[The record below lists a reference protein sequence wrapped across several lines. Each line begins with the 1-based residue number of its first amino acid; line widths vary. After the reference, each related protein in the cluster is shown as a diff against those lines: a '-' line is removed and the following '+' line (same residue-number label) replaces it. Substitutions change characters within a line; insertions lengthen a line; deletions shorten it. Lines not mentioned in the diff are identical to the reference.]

1 MSVSK
6 GLARLGRQKSAA
18 PGLSLESADGWFP
31 VGRRRE
37 LTADAAM
44 KISAVSACVEIISN
58 AIGMLPVYVMDSG
71 SKARLGDHPLG
82 RVLWERTNEAMSPFV
97 FFRLAECQ
105 RLLRGNAYAWIYRD
119 GYGEPVELIP
129 LPPSTCEPV
138 IEPGTG
144 RLWYLAAEPKS
155 GRMYKL
161 SPADILHF
169 KAYSPDGIKGV
180 SVLRRARQT
189 LEIASAAQRYE
200 QALYENG
207 GRPSGI
213 LKAATDLGGTTTL
226 PDGTEI
232 SMKDY
237 IRREWD
243 KIHAGPGNGFR
254 TAVLDLGMEYQAI
267 SMNNSD
273 AQFVQNKAVTIADIA
288 RFFGV
293 PLYKLGEGHQAFNS
307 NEQNNI
313 EFCVNTIQPIITQME
328 FEETGKLLTIGDRR
342 RGLEVR
348 HNMMA
353 LLRGDSASRMNVYR
367 TLREIG
373 VYSPNDI
380 CALEDLPPVPGGDS
394 RYASFNYGP
403 LEDWAELSRARAVR
417 SASDEKAMA
426 LEEKLDHIL
435 RLCEK
440 GAVHSGKHHKGR
452 GGSEGRAHSGRHG
465 AHQRPEPPGTEGGGD
480 LHLPGGGG
488 GYPGGPGF

>member
-18 PGLSLESADGWFP
+18 PGLSLESADGWVP
-31 VGRRRE
+31 AGRRRE

-97 FFRLAECQ
+97 FFRLLECQ

-144 RLWYLAAEPKS
+144 RLWYLATEPKS

-232 SMKDY
+232 SVKDY

-267 SMNNSD
+267 SNND

-313 EFCVNTIQPIITQME
+313 EFCVNTIQPIVTQME

-380 CALEDLPPVPGGDS
+380 CALEDMPPVPGGDT
-394 RYASFNYGP
+394 RYSSLNYVP
-403 LEDWAELSRARAVR
+403 LEDFRELSRARNIAGGQ
-417 SASDEKAMA
+417 
-426 LEEKLDHIL
+426 
-435 RLCEK
+435 K
-440 GAVHSGKHHKGR
+440 GD
-452 GGSEGRAHSGRHG
+452 SE
-465 AHQRPEPPGTEGGGD
+465 
-480 LHLPGGGG
+480 
-488 GYPGGPGF
+488 

>member
-6 GLARLGRQKSAA
+6 GLAQLGRRKSARS
-18 PGLSLESADGWFP
+18 GLSLESADGWFSA
-31 VGRRRE
+31 GHRRE

-44 KISAVSACVEIISN
+44 RVSAVNACVEIISN

-97 FFRLAECQ
+97 FFRLMECQ

-119 GYGEPVELIP
+119 GYGEPIELIP

-180 SVLRRARQT
+180 SVLHRAQQT
-189 LEIASAAQRYE
+189 LETAAAAQRYE

-207 GRPSGI
+207 GRPSGV
-213 LKAATDLGGTTTL
+213 LKAATDLGGATTL
-226 PDGTEI
+226 PDGRSI

-254 TAVLDLGMEYQAI
+254 TAVLDLGMEYQPI

-273 AQFVQNKAVTIADIA
+273 AQFVENKAVTIADIA

-293 PLYKLGEGHQAFNS
+293 PLYKLGEGKQSYSS

-313 EFCVNTIQPIITQME
+313 EFCVNTIQPIVTQME
-328 FEETGKLLTIGDRR
+328 FEETGKLLTISDRR

-353 LLRGDSASRMNVYR
+353 LLRGDTASRGTWYR
-367 TLREIG
+367 TMREAG
-373 VYSPNDI
+373 VLSVNDI
-380 CALEDLPPVPGGDS
+380 LALEDMPAAAGGDE
-394 RYASFNYGP
+394 RYASLNYVP
-403 LEDWAELSRARAVR
+403 LKDWAELSRLRARAE
-417 SASDEKAMA
+417 AEADM
-426 LEEKLDHIL
+426 
-435 RLCEK
+435 
-440 GAVHSGKHHKGR
+440 
-452 GGSEGRAHSGRHG
+452 GGN
-465 AHQRPEPPGTEGGGD
+465 T
-480 LHLPGGGG
+480 
-488 GYPGGPGF
+488 

>member
-18 PGLSLESADGWFP
+18 PGLSLESADGWVP
-31 VGRRRE
+31 AGRRRE

-97 FFRLAECQ
+97 FFRLLECQ
-105 RLLRGNAYAWIYRD
+105 RLLRGNACAWIYRD

-144 RLWYLAAEPKS
+144 RLWYLATEPKS

-293 PLYKLGEGHQAFNS
+293 PLYKLGEGKQSYSS
-307 NEQNNI
+307 NEQNGI

-328 FEETGKLLTIGDRR
+328 FEESGKLLTIGDRR

-380 CALEDLPPVPGGDS
+380 CALEDMPPVPGGDT
-394 RYASFNYGP
+394 RYSSLNYVP
-403 LEDWAELSRARAVR
+403 LEDFRELSRARNIVGGQ
-417 SASDEKAMA
+417 
-426 LEEKLDHIL
+426 
-435 RLCEK
+435 K
-440 GAVHSGKHHKGR
+440 GD
-452 GGSEGRAHSGRHG
+452 SE
-465 AHQRPEPPGTEGGGD
+465 
-480 LHLPGGGG
+480 
-488 GYPGGPGF
+488 

>member
-1 MSVSK
+1 M
-6 GLARLGRQKSAA
+6 
-18 PGLSLESADGWFP
+18 
-31 VGRRRE
+31 
-37 LTADAAM
+37 
-44 KISAVSACVEIISN
+44 
-58 AIGMLPVYVMDSG
+58 
-71 SKARLGDHPLG
+71 
-82 RVLWERTNEAMSPFV
+82 LWERTNEAMSPFV

-180 SVLRRARQT
+180 SVLHRARQT
-189 LEIASAAQRYE
+189 LEVAAAAQRYE

-213 LKAATDLGGTTTL
+213 LKAATNLGGTTTL

-232 SMKDY
+232 SVKDY

-313 EFCVNTIQPIITQME
+313 EFCVNTIQPIVTQME

-367 TLREIG
+367 TLREVS

-380 CALEDLPPVPGGDS
+380 CALEDMPPVPGGDT
-394 RYASFNYGP
+394 RYSSLNYVP
-403 LEDWAELSRARAVR
+403 LEDFRELSRARNIAGGQ
-417 SASDEKAMA
+417 
-426 LEEKLDHIL
+426 
-435 RLCEK
+435 K
-440 GAVHSGKHHKGR
+440 GD
-452 GGSEGRAHSGRHG
+452 SE
-465 AHQRPEPPGTEGGGD
+465 
-480 LHLPGGGG
+480 
-488 GYPGGPGF
+488 

>member
-97 FFRLAECQ
+97 FFRLMECQ

-254 TAVLDLGMEYQAI
+254 TAVLDLGMEYQPIAM
-267 SMNNSD
+267 SNSD
-273 AQFVQNKAVTIADIA
+273 AQFVENKVVTIADIS

-293 PLYKLGEGHQAFNS
+293 PLYKLGEGKQSYSS
-307 NEQNNI
+307 NEQNSI
-313 EFCVNTIQPIITQME
+313 EFCVNTIQPIVTQME
-328 FEETGKLLTIGDRR
+328 FEETDKLLTLSDRR

-353 LLRGDSASRMNVYR
+353 LLRGDTASRMNVYR
-367 TLREIG
+367 TLREVS

-435 RLCEK
+435 RLCAER
-440 GAVHSGKHHKGR
+440 SG
-452 GGSEGRAHSGRHG
+452 
-465 AHQRPEPPGTEGGGD
+465 T
-480 LHLPGGGG
+480 
-488 GYPGGPGF
+488 

>member
-18 PGLSLESADGWFP
+18 PGLSLESADGWVP
-31 VGRRRE
+31 AGRRRE

-97 FFRLAECQ
+97 FFRLLECQ

-129 LPPSTCEPV
+129 LPHGTCEPV

-144 RLWYLAAEPKS
+144 RLWYLATEPKS
-155 GRMYKL
+155 GRMYRL

-169 KAYSPDGIKGV
+169 KAYSPDGVTGV
-180 SVLRRARQT
+180 SVLHRARET
-189 LEIASAAQRYE
+189 LETASAAQRYE

-207 GRPSGI
+207 GRPSGV
-213 LKAATDLGGTTTL
+213 LKASTDLSGRVKL

-232 SMKDY
+232 GMKDA

-254 TAVLDLGMEYQAI
+254 TAVLDLGMEYQPIAM
-267 SMNNSD
+267 SNSD
-273 AQFVQNKAVTIADIA
+273 AQFVENKAVTIADIS

-293 PLYKLGEGHQAFNS
+293 PLYKLGEGKQSYSS
-307 NEQNNI
+307 NEQNSI
-313 EFCVNTIQPIITQME
+313 EFCVNTIQPIVTQME
-328 FEETGKLLTIGDRR
+328 FEETDKLLTLSDRR

-353 LLRGDSASRMNVYR
+353 LLRGDTNSRGTWYR
-367 TLREIG
+367 TMREIG
-373 VYSPNDI
+373 ALSVNDI
-380 CALEDLPPVPGGDS
+380 LALEDMPPVPGGDT
-394 RYASFNYGP
+394 RYSSLNYIP
-403 LEDWAELSRARAVR
+403 LEDFRELSRARNAGGQ
-417 SASDEKAMA
+417 
-426 LEEKLDHIL
+426 
-435 RLCEK
+435 K
-440 GAVHSGKHHKGR
+440 GAN
-452 GGSEGRAHSGRHG
+452 E
-465 AHQRPEPPGTEGGGD
+465 
-480 LHLPGGGG
+480 
-488 GYPGGPGF
+488 

>member
-1 MSVSK
+1 
-6 GLARLGRQKSAA
+6 
-18 PGLSLESADGWFP
+18 
-31 VGRRRE
+31 
-37 LTADAAM
+37 M
-44 KISAVSACVEIISN
+44 KISAVSACVEIVSN
-58 AIGMLPVYVMDSG
+58 AVGMLPVFLMDSS
-71 SKARLGDHPLG
+71 SKRRLEDHPLG
-82 RVLWERTNEAMSPFV
+82 RVLWERANEAMSPFV
-97 FFRLAECQ
+97 FFRLMECQ

-155 GRMYKL
+155 GRVYKL
-161 SPADILHF
+161 SPADVLHF

-180 SVLRRARQT
+180 SVLHRARET
-189 LEIASAAQRYE
+189 LATAAAAQRYE

-207 GRPSGI
+207 GRPSGV

-232 SMKDY
+232 SVKDY

-254 TAVLDLGMEYQAI
+254 TAVLDLGMEYQPI

-273 AQFVQNKAVTIADIA
+273 AQFVENKAVTVADIS

-293 PLYKLGEGHQAFNS
+293 PLYKLGEGKMSYSS

-328 FEETGKLLTIGDRR
+328 FENTAKLLTLSERK

-353 LLRGDSASRMNVYR
+353 LLRGDFNSRGTWYKTM
-367 TLREIG
+367 REAG
-373 VYSPNDI
+373 VLSVNDI
-380 CALEDLPPVPGGDS
+380 LDLEDMPPAAGGDE
-394 RYASFNYGP
+394 RYASLNYVP
-403 LEDWAELSRARAVR
+403 LRDWAELSRRRARAE
-417 SASDEKAMA
+417 AEATA
-426 LEEKLDHIL
+426 
-435 RLCEK
+435 
-440 GAVHSGKHHKGR
+440 
-452 GGSEGRAHSGRHG
+452 
-465 AHQRPEPPGTEGGGD
+465 GGD
-480 LHLPGGGG
+480 R
-488 GYPGGPGF
+488 

>member
-58 AIGMLPVYVMDSG
+58 AIGMLPVFVMNSG
-71 SKARLGDHPLG
+71 TKQRLGGHPLG

-97 FFRLAECQ
+97 FFRLMECQ
-105 RLLRGNAYAWIYRD
+105 RLLRGNACAWIYRN

-129 LPPSTCEPV
+129 LPHGTCEPV

-144 RLWYLAAEPKS
+144 RLWYLATEPKS
-155 GRMYKL
+155 GRMYRL

-169 KAYSPDGIKGV
+169 KAYSPDGVTGV
-180 SVLRRARQT
+180 SVLHRARET
-189 LEIASAAQRYE
+189 LETASAAQRYE

-207 GRPSGI
+207 GRPSGV
-213 LKAATDLGGTTTL
+213 LKASTDLSGRVKL

-232 SMKDY
+232 GMKDA

-254 TAVLDLGMEYQAI
+254 TAVLDLGMEYQPIAM
-267 SMNNSD
+267 SNSD
-273 AQFVQNKAVTIADIA
+273 AQFVENKAVTIADIS

-293 PLYKLGEGHQAFNS
+293 PLYKLGEGKQSYSS
-307 NEQNNI
+307 NEQNSI
-313 EFCVNTIQPIITQME
+313 EFCVNTIQPIVTQME
-328 FEETGKLLTIGDRR
+328 FEETDKLLTLSDRR

-353 LLRGDSASRMNVYR
+353 LLRGDTNSRGTWYR
-367 TLREIG
+367 TMREIG
-373 VYSPNDI
+373 ALSVNDI
-380 CALEDLPPVPGGDS
+380 LALEDMPPVPGGDT
-394 RYASFNYGP
+394 RYSSLNYIP
-403 LEDWAELSRARAVR
+403 LEDFRELSRARNAGGQ
-417 SASDEKAMA
+417 
-426 LEEKLDHIL
+426 
-435 RLCEK
+435 K
-440 GAVHSGKHHKGR
+440 GAN
-452 GGSEGRAHSGRHG
+452 E
-465 AHQRPEPPGTEGGGD
+465 
-480 LHLPGGGG
+480 
-488 GYPGGPGF
+488 

>member
-18 PGLSLESADGWFP
+18 SGLSLESADGWVP
-31 VGRRRE
+31 AGRRRE

-97 FFRLAECQ
+97 FFRLMECQ

-119 GYGEPVELIP
+119 GYGEPVELIR

-313 EFCVNTIQPIITQME
+313 EFCVNTIQPIVTQME

-380 CALEDLPPVPGGDS
+380 CALEDMPPVPGGDT
-394 RYASFNYGP
+394 RYSSLNYVP
-403 LEDWAELSRARAVR
+403 LEDFRELSRARNIAGGQ
-417 SASDEKAMA
+417 
-426 LEEKLDHIL
+426 
-435 RLCEK
+435 K
-440 GAVHSGKHHKGR
+440 GD
-452 GGSEGRAHSGRHG
+452 SE
-465 AHQRPEPPGTEGGGD
+465 
-480 LHLPGGGG
+480 
-488 GYPGGPGF
+488 

>member
-18 PGLSLESADGWFP
+18 SGLSLESADGWVP
-31 VGRRRE
+31 AGRRRE

-97 FFRLAECQ
+97 FFRLLECQ
-105 RLLRGNAYAWIYRD
+105 RLLRGNACAWIYRD

-144 RLWYLAAEPKS
+144 RLWYLATEPKS

-267 SMNNSD
+267 SMNNND

-293 PLYKLGEGHQAFNS
+293 PLYKLGESHQAFNS

-313 EFCVNTIQPIITQME
+313 EFCVNTIQPIVTQME

-380 CALEDLPPVPGGDS
+380 CALEDMPPVPGGDT
-394 RYASFNYGP
+394 RYSSLNYVP
-403 LEDWAELSRARAVR
+403 LEDFRELSRARNIAGGQ
-417 SASDEKAMA
+417 
-426 LEEKLDHIL
+426 
-435 RLCEK
+435 K
-440 GAVHSGKHHKGR
+440 GD
-452 GGSEGRAHSGRHG
+452 SE
-465 AHQRPEPPGTEGGGD
+465 
-480 LHLPGGGG
+480 
-488 GYPGGPGF
+488 

>member
-97 FFRLAECQ
+97 FFRLLECQ

-213 LKAATDLGGTTTL
+213 LKAATDLGGTTML

-243 KIHAGPGNGFR
+243 KIHAGPGTGFR

-293 PLYKLGEGHQAFNS
+293 PLYKLGEGKQSYSS
-307 NEQNNI
+307 NEQNGI

-328 FEETGKLLTIGDRR
+328 FEESGKLLTIGDRR

-380 CALEDLPPVPGGDS
+380 CALEDMPPVPGGDT
-394 RYASFNYGP
+394 RYSSLNYVP
-403 LEDWAELSRARAVR
+403 LEDFRELSRARNIVGGQ
-417 SASDEKAMA
+417 
-426 LEEKLDHIL
+426 
-435 RLCEK
+435 K
-440 GAVHSGKHHKGR
+440 GD
-452 GGSEGRAHSGRHG
+452 SE
-465 AHQRPEPPGTEGGGD
+465 
-480 LHLPGGGG
+480 
-488 GYPGGPGF
+488 

>member
-97 FFRLAECQ
+97 FFRLMECQ

-288 RFFGV
+288 RFSGV

-435 RLCEK
+435 RLCAER
-440 GAVHSGKHHKGR
+440 SG
-452 GGSEGRAHSGRHG
+452 
-465 AHQRPEPPGTEGGGD
+465 T
-480 LHLPGGGG
+480 
-488 GYPGGPGF
+488 

>member
-6 GLARLGRQKSAA
+6 GLARLGRLKTTA

-31 VGRRRE
+31 VSHRRE

-44 KISAVSACVEIISN
+44 KISAVSACMEIISN
-58 AIGMLPVYVMDSG
+58 AIGMLPVYIMDSG

-97 FFRLAECQ
+97 FFRLMECQ

-119 GYGEPVELIP
+119 GYGEPIELIP
-129 LPPSTCEPV
+129 LPPATCEPV

-155 GRMYKL
+155 GRMYRL

-180 SVLRRARQT
+180 SVLHRARET
-189 LEIASAAQRYE
+189 LATAAAAQRYE

-207 GRPSGI
+207 GRPSGV

-254 TAVLDLGMEYQAI
+254 TAVLDLGMEYQPI
-267 SMNNSD
+267 SMNNND

-293 PLYKLGEGHQAFNS
+293 PLYKLGEGKQSYSS
-307 NEQNNI
+307 NEQNSI
-313 EFCVNTIQPIITQME
+313 EFCVNTIQPIVTQME
-328 FEETGKLLTIGDRR
+328 FEETGKLLTISDRR

-353 LLRGDSASRMNVYR
+353 LLRGDSASRGNWYR
-367 TLREIG
+367 TMREIG

-380 CALEDLPPVPGGDS
+380 CALEDMPGVPGGDT
-394 RYASFNYGP
+394 RYSSLNYVP
-403 LEDWAELSRARAVR
+403 LEDFRELSR
-417 SASDEKAMA
+417 
-426 LEEKLDHIL
+426 L
-435 RLCEK
+435 RNAGGRK
-440 GAVHSGKHHKGR
+440 GD
-452 GGSEGRAHSGRHG
+452 SE
-465 AHQRPEPPGTEGGGD
+465 
-480 LHLPGGGG
+480 
-488 GYPGGPGF
+488 